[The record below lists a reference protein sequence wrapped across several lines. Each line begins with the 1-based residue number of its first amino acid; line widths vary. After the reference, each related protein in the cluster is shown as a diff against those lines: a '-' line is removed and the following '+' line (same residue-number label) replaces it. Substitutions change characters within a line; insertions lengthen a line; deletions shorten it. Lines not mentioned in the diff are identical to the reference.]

1 MAITSQ
7 GQDNFTTIPITASL
21 NIPANTTYGLA
32 IVCDG
37 NVNYINGTSVGAVY
51 TAHPGISIKQGHG
64 GAGFGGTF
72 NFINSPRVFS
82 GALVYNETV
91 NFSSYA
97 WTPNST
103 ISNTTVSNPTVS
115 PTTNTSYSVTV
126 TDANGC
132 TGTASFGVQVMDTPT
147 GTATASPSSACVG
160 SAVSLNYSPLAGS
173 QCNGVVQSG
182 FAGTYAPA
190 TWSTILT
197 NSNGTVNTAGAPA
210 SIVMT
215 SSNGLTGSGVTGYQ
229 HSITCSGYLKFN
241 WSYTTTDGP
250 QYDYPRYTLNGGP
263 AQIFPGY
270 KSAFGNAN
278 DQAGTFSLPVN
289 AGDIVQIQMYSTD
302 NVGGAASLTLS
313 SFKAP
318 YQTATTQTV
327 AWYTVATGG
336 ASLSAAN
343 PYSYIPAAG
352 SYTYYAQ
359 VTNST
364 TGCTNASRVATNA
377 VTINPLPSVSISPAS
392 AAICNGG
399 STNLT
404 ASGALS
410 YSWQPGSLTGSSVNV
425 APTTTTTYTVTG
437 TSAAGCTATSTV
449 TVTVNPLPV
458 IAGSASPSIVCPD
471 RRLR

>member
-1 MAITSQ
+1 M
-7 GQDNFTTIPITASL
+7 
-21 NIPANTTYGLA
+21 
-32 IVCDG
+32 
-37 NVNYINGTSVGAVY
+37 
-51 TAHPGISIKQGHG
+51 
-64 GAGFGGTF
+64 
-72 NFINSPRVFS
+72 
-82 GALVYNETV
+82 YNETV

-147 GTATASPSSACVG
+147 GIATASPSSACVS

-190 TWSTILT
+190 TWSTVLT

-210 SIVMT
+210 SIVLT
-215 SSNGLTGSGVTGYQ
+215 SSNGLTGSGITAYQ

-250 QYDYPRYTLNGGP
+250 QYDYPRYTLNGGA

-270 KSAFGNAN
+270 KSALGNAN

-289 AGDIVQIQMYSTD
+289 AGDIVQIQMYSSD
-302 NVGGAASLTLS
+302 NVGGAGSLTLS

-318 YQTATTQTV
+318 YQTATTHQ
-327 AWYTVATGG
+327 
-336 ASLSAAN
+336 
-343 PYSYIPAAG
+343 
-352 SYTYYAQ
+352 
-359 VTNST
+359 
-364 TGCTNASRVATNA
+364 
-377 VTINPLPSVSISPAS
+377 
-392 AAICNGG
+392 
-399 STNLT
+399 
-404 ASGALS
+404 
-410 YSWQPGSLTGSSVNV
+410 
-425 APTTTTTYTVTG
+425 
-437 TSAAGCTATSTV
+437 
-449 TVTVNPLPV
+449 
-458 IAGSASPSIVCPD
+458 
-471 RRLR
+471 